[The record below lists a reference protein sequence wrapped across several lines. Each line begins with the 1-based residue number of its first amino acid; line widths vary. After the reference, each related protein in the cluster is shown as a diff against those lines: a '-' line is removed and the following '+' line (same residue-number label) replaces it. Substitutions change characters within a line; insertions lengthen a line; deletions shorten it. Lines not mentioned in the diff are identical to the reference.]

1 MNPLYICLAVYNEE
15 RNLEK
20 CLYSINQSIEEIKNP
35 IKTIICLNGCTDNSL
50 SITKKCKKSFP
61 SLDILITKSK
71 RGKLNAQEK
80 MVSLVP
86 INSRIFFI
94 DSDTEV
100 SIDSMQI
107 LLKEMDKHKELLA
120 IGAFPVARKYVG
132 LNLWKKLLD
141 NILNIRSR
149 HPMAEISKL
158 DVSEYHKLAKEDPQ
172 TKNTNKEHELKSKI
186 FFHGRLFLL
195 RSKKYWNMPPKTKE
209 VVGDDSYL
217 PDNIIYNYG
226 KNRIRIRYNA
236 IIYFEPFTLLHVH
249 YGAYKRIYY
258 DLKNLKSNSPEFKE
272 IRDHSVLVLDKNY
285 IKMQPLSV
293 RIKFRIFSYVRNLEK
308 FLYQLS
314 SEKNPDNIWAQKY

>member
-1 MNPLYICLAVYNEE
+1 
-15 RNLEK
+15 
-20 CLYSINQSIEEIKNP
+20 
-35 IKTIICLNGCTDNSL
+35 
-50 SITKKCKKSFP
+50 
-61 SLDILITKSK
+61 
-71 RGKLNAQEK
+71 
-80 MVSLVP
+80 
-86 INSRIFFI
+86 
-94 DSDTEV
+94 
-100 SIDSMQI
+100 
-107 LLKEMDKHKELLA
+107 
-120 IGAFPVARKYVG
+120 
-132 LNLWKKLLD
+132 
-141 NILNIRSR
+141 
-149 HPMAEISKL
+149 
-158 DVSEYHKLAKEDPQ
+158 
-172 TKNTNKEHELKSKI
+172 
-186 FFHGRLFLL
+186 
-195 RSKKYWNMPPKTKE
+195 MPPKTKE